1 MLNKHFL
8 AKSNIISNAKVNIGL
23 NISTRLKNNYHNI
36 ETLIQEVSFSD
47 EINITIFEQSGNIE
61 IKQSGINIGCP
72 LEKNTC
78 YIVTNLLKKKF
89 GIKNEIKINIKKNIP
104 IGSGLGG
111 GSSNAASILN
121 FFNKKFKLKL
131 SKSEKSQICQ
141 IIGMDVPF
149 FIDGGL
155 QFAEGM
161 GEELKL
167 VPPVFK
173 EHFFV
178 LVFPKF
184 KVSTPWAYANINKRL
199 PSKKKLYNLL
209 AQKKTINFN
218 LFGNDFESIVI
229 PRYPEIRD
237 IKKYLLLENAI
248 FSSLSGSGSTVFGI
262 FNNFDEATN
271 SSKMLKKKKYHT
283 VVATPIYR

>member
-1 MLNKHFL
+1 MLNKHL
-8 AKSNIISNAKVNIGL
+8 LDKSDIISNAKVNIGL

-36 ETLIQEVSFSD
+36 ETLIQEVSFFD
-47 EINITIFEQSGNIE
+47 EINITIFKESGDIE
-61 IKQSGINIGCP
+61 IQQKGIDIGCS

-78 YIVTNLLKKKF
+78 YIVASLLKNKF
-89 GIKNEIKINIKKNIP
+89 NIKNEIKINIKKNIP
-104 IGSGLGG
+104 TGSGLGG

-121 FFNKKFKLKL
+121 FFDKKFQLKL
-131 SKSEKSQICQ
+131 SKVEKNQICQ
-141 IIGMDVPF
+141 TIGMDVPF

-161 GEELKL
+161 GEKLKS

-178 LVFPKF
+178 LVFPKL
-184 KVSTPWAYANINKRL
+184 KVSTPWAYANLNKRL

-237 IKKYLLLENAI
+237 IKKYLLSENAI